1 MTRRPAPPPAVPDMQ
16 RALRAFLRVRAE
28 QPPAGPGPAAGTR
41 RDPLDQVRA
50 LLTAAARPGRLAA

>member
-1 MTRRPAPPPAVPDMQ
+1 MQ